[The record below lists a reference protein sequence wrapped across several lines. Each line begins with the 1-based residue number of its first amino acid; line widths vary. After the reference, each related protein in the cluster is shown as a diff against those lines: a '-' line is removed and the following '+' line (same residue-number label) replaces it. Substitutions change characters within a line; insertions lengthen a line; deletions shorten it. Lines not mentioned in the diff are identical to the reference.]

1 MRRRDYVTAVGSS
14 VGALGM
20 GIGTQSI
27 SLERGCPVDDA
38 TSVRPGADV
47 VFEAVATPGVEPAT
61 AEWTVDG
68 PGAADLAGAA
78 PFWSYT
84 YRTGN
89 PAAHG
94 RFEDPGVYEVSVAV
108 DEATLSWQVTVTDDA
123 PPAPSVEVTCEPGPD
138 ATVTPNESIE
148 VTATATDD
156 HGTLYRLVWQEG
168 RNATSLERVDLSGST
183 ATVTYAT
190 TGGDAIWFIGGY
202 PMIAWVVCR
211 DGRTRAV
218 RTDGPSVEALR
229 DVSIT
234 GTNTPVRAGED
245 LVVDAAVAVEGD
257 STYHGFVEATVEL
270 LVGHDPTRVDS
281 DTVEVFAGESEPV
294 SLEFTTATVRNTQ
307 TFPARVETRHA
318 AAETDVTV
326 IGTED
331 AAEHGHLAVTG
342 LETNAPVTGGEFLEV
357 TATLSNTDEGPA
369 GREVELVVGHD
380 PTTVDARSVAVGAGE
395 TTTVTM
401 GYDTY
406 PVANDDEFPVRVRTG
421 DDSASRSVLVYGRD
435 DGGDG
440 GDEAQFA
447 VSITGTNA
455 PVTGGEFLAVTATV
469 ENVGGAAG
477 SGDVELVVGHSPEV
491 VDSRNLGLTPASVAR
506 VRLGYDTYPVA
517 NDDTFPVSV
526 RSPHTSDTRTVTVHG
541 TD

>member
-1 MRRRDYVTAVGSS
+1 MHRREYVTAVGT
-14 VGALGM
+14 VGALATVGA
-20 GIGTQSI
+20 GRTQRA
-27 SLERGCPVDDA
+27 LERDCPVDEA
-38 TSVRPGADV
+38 TSVRPGEDV
-47 VFEAVATPGVEPAT
+47 VFEAVATPGVEPTA

-68 PGAADLAGAA
+68 DGDADVAGAA

-84 YRTGN
+84 HRTGN

-94 RFEDPGVYEVSVAV
+94 RFEEPGIYEVSVAV
-108 DEATLSWQVTVTDDA
+108 DGVTLSWEVAVTDDA
-123 PPAPSVEVTCEPGPD
+123 PPAPVADVTCEPGPD
-138 ATVTPNESIE
+138 ATVTPNESIA
-148 VTATATDD
+148 VTATAADD
-156 HGTLYRLVWQEG
+156 HGGLHRLVWQEG
-168 RNATSLERVDLSGST
+168 RNATYLERADLSGST

-190 TGGDAIWFIGGY
+190 TGGEAIWFVGGY

-211 DGRTRAV
+211 DGRTRTV

-234 GTNTPVRAGED
+234 GTNSPVHAGED
-245 LVVDAAVAVEGD
+245 LLVDAEVSVEGNA
-257 STYHGFVEATVEL
+257 TYHAFVDVDVDL
-270 LVGHDPTRVDS
+270 IVGHDPTRVDGE
-281 DTVEVFAGESEPV
+281 TVEVFAGESEPV

-331 AAEHGHLAVTG
+331 GGRGHLSVTD
-342 LETNAPVTGGEFLEV
+342 LETNAPVTGGDRLEV
-357 TATLSNTDEGPA
+357 TATLANTGEGPA
-369 GREVELVVGHD
+369 SREVELVVGHD
-380 PTTVDARSVAVGAGE
+380 PTTVDTRTVAVGADE
-395 TTTVTM
+395 TTTVTL

-421 DDSASRSVLVYGRD
+421 DDSASRSVLVYGLD

-440 GDEAQFA
+440 EAQFA

-455 PVTGGEFLAVTATV
+455 PVTGGAFLEVTASV
-469 ENVGGAAG
+469 ENVGGAPG
-477 SGDVELVVGHSPEV
+477 SHEVELVVGHSPTV
-491 VDSRNLGLTPASVAR
+491 VDSRSVGLEPGGTATVT
-506 VRLGYDTYPVA
+506 LGYDTYPVA

-526 RSPHTSDTRTVTVHG
+526 RSPHASDTRTVTVYG

>member
-1 MRRRDYVTAVGSS
+1 MHRREYVTAVGT
-14 VGALGM
+14 VGALATL
-20 GIGTQSI
+20 GTGRAQRA
-27 SLERGCPVDDA
+27 LERGCPVDGA
-38 TSVRPGADV
+38 TSVRPGEDV
-47 VFEAVATPGVEPAT
+47 VFEAAATPGIEPSA

-68 PGAADLAGAA
+68 PGGADLAPAA

-84 YRTGN
+84 HRTGN

-94 RFEDPGVYEVSVAV
+94 RFEEPGVYEVSVAV
-108 DEATLSWQVTVTDDA
+108 DGATRSWEVTVTDDA
-123 PPAPSVEVTCEPGPD
+123 PPAPTAELTCEPGPD

-148 VTATATDD
+148 VTATADD
-156 HGTLYRLVWQEG
+156 DRGLHRLVWQEG
-168 RNATSLERVDLSGST
+168 RNATYLERADLSGST

-190 TGGDAIWFIGGY
+190 TGGEAIWFVGGY
-202 PMIAWVVCR
+202 PMAAWVVCR
-211 DGRTRAV
+211 DGRTRTV

-234 GTNTPVRAGED
+234 GTNAPVRAGED
-245 LVVDAAVAVEGD
+245 LVVDAEVAVEGD
-257 STYHGFVEATVEL
+257 STYHAFVEAEVDL
-270 LVGHDPTRVDS
+270 IVGHDPTQVDS
-281 DTVEVFAGESEPV
+281 ATVEVFAGESEPV

-331 AAEHGHLAVTG
+331 DGQGHLAVTG
-342 LETNAPVTGGEFLEV
+342 LETNAPVTGGDRLEV
-357 TATLSNTDEGPA
+357 TAALANTGEGPA
-369 GREVELVVGHD
+369 SREVELVVGHD
-380 PTTVDARSVAVGAGE
+380 PTTVDTRSVAVDAGE
-395 TTTVTM
+395 TTTVTL

-421 DDSASRSVLVYGRD
+421 DDGASQSVLVYGRD

-440 GDEAQFA
+440 EAQFA
-447 VSITGTNA
+447 VTITGTNA
-455 PVTGGEFLAVTATV
+455 PVTGGERLAVTATV

-477 SGDVELVVGHSPEV
+477 SGDVELVVGRSPEV
-491 VDSRNLGLTPASVAR
+491 VDSRTVGLEPGGTAT

-517 NDDTFPVSV
+517 NDDAFPVSV
-526 RSPHTSDTRTVTVHG
+526 RSPHASDTRTVTVYG